1 MKSNIKLLLGLLV
14 MANLSCQQGTKKTTE
29 NTQTANATASL
40 LDSDNFSSVINGKT
54 ASLYTLKNE
63 KGMTV
68 YLTNFGARIVGLEVP
83 DKDGKSTDVVLGF
96 TKAMDYH
103 NPDEPYFGPIV
114 GPFGNRIAKGKFSIG
129 DSTYTLPTNN
139 GPNTLHGGYK
149 GVHFAIWDAVTTQNA
164 VKFTYTLPDK
174 HEGFPGNIA
183 MEVTYTLQPDNKL
196 TIDYKATTDKE
207 TVINLTNHAYFNL
220 NGEGSGT
227 ILNHQLQVFADGYTP
242 VDSTLIPTGEIKSVK
257 GTAFDFTSSKTIG
270 KDIEADD
277 AQLRYGKGYDHNFVL
292 NGTKVD
298 GLNHAIRL
306 VGDQSGIVMDI
317 YTKEPGIQFY
327 SGNFMSDKV
336 TLKNGS
342 TDSFRTG
349 LCLEPQ
355 NFPDAPNQPSFP
367 SSLLKPGDVY
377 QTKSVYAFSV
387 NE

>member
-1 MKSNIKLLLGLLV
+1 
-14 MANLSCQQGTKKTTE
+14 
-29 NTQTANATASL
+29 
-40 LDSDNFSSVINGKT
+40 
-54 ASLYTLKNE
+54 
-63 KGMTV
+63 
-68 YLTNFGARIVGLEVP
+68 
-83 DKDGKSTDVVLGF
+83 
-96 TKAMDYH
+96 
-103 NPDEPYFGPIV
+103 
-114 GPFGNRIAKGKFSIG
+114 
-129 DSTYTLPTNN
+129 
-139 GPNTLHGGYK
+139 
-149 GVHFAIWDAVTTQNA
+149 
-164 VKFTYTLPDK
+164 LPDK

-227 ILNHQLQVFADGYTP
+227 ILNHQLQVFADDYTP

-342 TDSFRTG
+342 TDSFRT
-349 LCLEPQ
+349 
-355 NFPDAPNQPSFP
+355 
-367 SSLLKPGDVY
+367 
-377 QTKSVYAFSV
+377 
-387 NE
+387 